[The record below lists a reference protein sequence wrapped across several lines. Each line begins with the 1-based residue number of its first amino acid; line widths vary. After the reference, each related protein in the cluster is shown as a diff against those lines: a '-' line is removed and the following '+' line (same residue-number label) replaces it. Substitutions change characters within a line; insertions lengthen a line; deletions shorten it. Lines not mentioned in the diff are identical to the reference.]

1 MPLQA
6 FEVLG
11 GIESQIKNL
20 KTQTMSLPELAKKH
34 EELLRTIKDS
44 SMEPIQRGQ
53 LMLQKSHLHRSVL
66 VRSVWFVVVI

>member
-1 MPLQA
+1 MPPQA

-20 KTQTMSLPELAKKH
+20 KTQTMSLTELAKKH
-34 EELLRTIKDS
+34 EELLRNIKDS

-53 LMLQKSHLHRSVL
+53 LMLLKSHLHRSV
-66 VRSVWFVVVI
+66 RESCG